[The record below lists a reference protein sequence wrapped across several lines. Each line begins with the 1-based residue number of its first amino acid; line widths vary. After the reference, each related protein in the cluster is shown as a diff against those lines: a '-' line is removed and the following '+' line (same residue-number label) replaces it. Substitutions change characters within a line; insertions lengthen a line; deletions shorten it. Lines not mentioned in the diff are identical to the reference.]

1 MTCRSP
7 SVHIRKGWP
16 GAVSKSITS
25 KRSFAAGKKGRK
37 EKADGV
43 KTETPFLDIR
53 VTVTMMMPYLFE

>member
-43 KTETPFLDIR
+43 KTETPFFGHQSDGDDDNALS
-53 VTVTMMMPYLFE
+53 F